1 MKRCRARCPLVLTV
15 CSIHLFLESSYL
27 ELWITKRSSRK
38 YIAITGN
45 TSTASILR
53 AIPNDAFDYL
63 YRDGIRHVPYFIY
76 PCLNSTSLDK
86 SAGDPD
92 YETSGKTPAGAQNG
106 STQHRLP
113 ASGEPGRDPALW
125 DIFYTVTMTV
135 TNTGEITGDEV
146 SRLYVG
152 LGGLNDA
159 KV

>member
-1 MKRCRARCPLVLTV
+1 MAT
-15 CSIHLFLESSYL
+15 
-27 ELWITKRSSRK
+27 
-38 YIAITGN
+38 TGN

-53 AIPNDAFDYL
+53 AIRTDAFDYL
-63 YRDGIRHVPYFIY
+63 YPDGIRHVSYSIY

-92 YETSGKTPAGAQNG
+92 YKSSGKSLAGAQNS

-113 ASGEPGRDPALW
+113 ASGEPGGDPALW

-135 TNTGEITGDEV
+135 TNTSEITGDEV